1 MILFVCYIS
10 FKNYCV
16 EQQWISLACF
26 YILTQIYLKHNIVIK
41 EHIVMLSIIIIVIFM
56 FSSFILRYFD
66 RVGHKAI
73 SNDEIQ
79 INEDNMA
86 TWNIF
91 EEI

>member
-1 MILFVCYIS
+1 MLSQMYP
-10 FKNYCV
+10 KYD
-16 EQQWISLACF
+16 
-26 YILTQIYLKHNIVIK
+26 IVVK
-41 EHIVMLSIIIIVIFM
+41 EHIVMLSIIIIFVFIF
-56 FSSFILRYFD
+56 SLVSFILRYFD

>member
-1 MILFVCYIS
+1 
-10 FKNYCV
+10 
-16 EQQWISLACF
+16 
-26 YILTQIYLKHNIVIK
+26 
-41 EHIVMLSIIIIVIFM
+41 MLSIIILVIFM

>member
-1 MILFVCYIS
+1 
-10 FKNYCV
+10 
-16 EQQWISLACF
+16 
-26 YILTQIYLKHNIVIK
+26 
-41 EHIVMLSIIIIVIFM
+41 MLSIIIIFVFIF
-56 FSSFILRYFD
+56 SLVSFILRYFD